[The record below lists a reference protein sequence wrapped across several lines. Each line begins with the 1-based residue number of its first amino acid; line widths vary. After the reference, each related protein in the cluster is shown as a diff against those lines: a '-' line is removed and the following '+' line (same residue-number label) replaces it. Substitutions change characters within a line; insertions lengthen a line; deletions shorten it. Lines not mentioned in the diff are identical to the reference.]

1 MKTQTTKTKW
11 AGWGTALGLAVLSM
25 TAMTGCLTSGQ
36 DGSVSASSATWIA
49 GRAQADDSAS
59 FEGAV
64 VTTHEVDATGA
75 VGPAVDNA
83 NMEADGTFRV
93 RTKMRGVRFLIIRI
107 AHHGWILK
115 ARLEDRI
122 DAGDSLVVGAVNG
135 ESTVEAEVRIKLR
148 ATEEGRAAL
157 SSEVRAAIEAA
168 LQDSGLVAFR
178 GDSTARAQLVIRLET
193 AVRAASK
200 ARVEAVAELVRR
212 VEAADSARPDS
223 TRPPR
228 PRPELTPC
236 EKAALLIASMN
247 VSDSGFAD
255 LRARF
260 EANCLDR
267 DSLPPPPQA
276 CHDAKARLEIVGS
289 SSAEG
294 ADLRLRLAAHCD
306 SIAPPPTLRPCER
319 AAIRLAAMATT
330 DPAYIVL
337 RARFAAHCM
346 DDDPEDDDEVD
357 AGVVASATALV
368 RADK

>member
-1 MKTQTTKTKW
+1 M
-11 AGWGTALGLAVLSM
+11 
-25 TAMTGCLTSGQ
+25 
-36 DGSVSASSATWIA
+36 SSA
-49 GRAQADDSAS
+49 
-59 FEGAV
+59 
-64 VTTHEVDATGA
+64 
-75 VGPAVDNA
+75 
-83 NMEADGTFRV
+83 
-93 RTKMRGVRFLIIRI
+93 
-107 AHHGWILK
+107 
-115 ARLEDRI
+115 
-122 DAGDSLVVGAVNG
+122 
-135 ESTVEAEVRIKLR
+135 
-148 ATEEGRAAL
+148 
-157 SSEVRAAIEAA
+157 
-168 LQDSGLVAFR
+168 
-178 GDSTARAQLVIRLET
+178 
-193 AVRAASK
+193 
-200 ARVEAVAELVRR
+200 
-212 VEAADSARPDS
+212 
-223 TRPPR
+223 
-228 PRPELTPC
+228 PE
-236 EKAALLIASMN
+236 
-247 VSDSGFAD
+247 GFAD

-267 DSLPPPPQA
+267 DSLPPPQA